1 MTRAT
6 SATELSCE
14 KVRVVLG
21 GRTVLDDATVTF
33 EGNRLHAV
41 VGRSGAGKSV
51 LLKALTGLLPMTGG
65 RVLVRGDGVETRADA
80 GDDAAFARLR
90 QRVVFVHQ
98 DPALLDD
105 LSIEEN
111 VRFALLRKRG
121 RGPRQD
127 DEVNAWLERLSLASQ
142 RHRLPRELTPGALR
156 RAALCRALVLA
167 PEVLVVDEPTT
178 GLDPVAARE
187 VDDALAAL
195 ATSGSTLIVITH
207 DVRSLDRLTPTL
219 TWVHEGRV
227 AWRGPYPEEARR
239 VRPDTAPLRALL
251 EGRPL

>member
-1 MTRAT
+1 M
-6 SATELSCE
+6 SATVLSCE
-14 KVRVVLG
+14 GVRVTLG
-21 GRTVLDDATVTF
+21 GRTLLDDATATF
-33 EGNRLHAV
+33 EGGRIHAV

-51 LLKALTGLLPMTGG
+51 LMKALTGLLPMARG
-65 RVLVRGDGVETRADA
+65 RVSVSGDGVTTRAEA
-80 GDDAAFARLR
+80 GDEAAFARLR

-105 LSIEEN
+105 LSIDEN
-111 VRFALLRKRG
+111 VRFALLRKAHG
-121 RGPRQD
+121 RPRRD
-127 DEVNAWLERLSLASQ
+127 DDVDAWVSRLSLDEQ

-156 RAALCRALVLA
+156 RAALCRALVLE

-207 DVRSLDRLTPTL
+207 DVRSLDRLSPTL

-227 AWRGPYPEEARR
+227 AWRGAYDDDARR
-239 VRPDTAPLRALL
+239 TRADTAPLRALL
-251 EGRPL
+251 EGRAG

>member
-1 MTRAT
+1 MTDVGSTA
-6 SATELSCE
+6 ELSCE
-14 KVRVVLG
+14 GVRVVLG
-21 GRTVLDDATVTF
+21 GRAVLEEATVTF
-33 EGNRLHAV
+33 EGGRIHAV

-51 LLKALTGLLPMTGG
+51 LLKALTGLLPMVRG
-65 RVLVRGDGVETRADA
+65 RVSVTREGITTSADA
-80 GDDAAFARLR
+80 GDDEAFARLR

-105 LSIEEN
+105 LSLEEN
-111 VRFALLRKRG
+111 VRFALARKRG
-121 RGPRQD
+121 
-127 DEVNAWLERLSLASQ
+127 DERRHEEVDVWLERLSLEER
-142 RHRLPRELTPGALR
+142 RHALPRELTPGALR

-167 PEVLVVDEPTT
+167 PEVLVLDEPTT

-207 DVRSLDRLTPTL
+207 DVRSLDRLQPML
-219 TWVHEGRV
+219 TWLHEGRV
-227 AWRGPYPEEARR
+227 AWRGSYPAEARR
-239 VRPDTAPLRALL
+239 VRAETAPLRALL